1 MVKKSARQKQLE
13 KARKDQQAAKK
24 AAGNAAQAPVDCME
38 VDDGSGDDEP
48 PELDAVSSSL
58 EDKVAVVGDGS
69 DTART

>member
-1 MVKKSARQKQLE
+1 LE

-58 EDKVAVVGDGS
+58 EGQR
-69 DTART
+69 ARAHINIYNKRRAHESICFVL